1 MTTKAPE
8 VNLEEATR
16 QSIDQETQ
24 FEKGSRV

>member
-16 QSIDQETQ
+16 QSNDQEIQ
-24 FEKGSRV
+24 LEKDSRV